1 MNYYLLSS
9 ILFQVY
15 FLDDFDIVV
24 HGVERALVRNLR
36 NPRKSFVSLTICLCG
51 LEQVILSV
59 SVLTGHY
66 FSNLGSR
73 MNNGLKSLTVILK
86 SKYIIV
92 LTAMSKV
99 FPEFMTTS
107 ACVVSVNGV
116 GTG

>member
-24 HGVERALVRNLR
+24 HGVERALLGNLR
-36 NPRKSFVSLTICLCG
+36 NPRKSFVSITICLCG

-59 SVLTGHY
+59 SVLTCHY
-66 FSNLGSR
+66 FSNLSSR
-73 MNNGLKSLTVILK
+73 MNNGLRTFTVTLN
-86 SKYIIV
+86 SKFITV
-92 LTAMSKV
+92 LTMMVKV
-99 FPEFMTTS
+99 FPEFIMAS
-107 ACVVSVNGV
+107 ACVVSVRGV

>member
-1 MNYYLLSS
+1 MNYYLLPS

-24 HGVERALVRNLR
+24 HGVERALVRILR
-36 NPRKSFVSLTICLCG
+36 NPRKSIVSITICLCG

-59 SVLTGHY
+59 SVLMGHY
-66 FSNLGSR
+66 FSNLSSR

-92 LTAMSKV
+92 LTVMSKV
-99 FPEFMTTS
+99 FPEFMMTS
-107 ACVVSVNGV
+107 ACMVSVSGV

>member
-1 MNYYLLSS
+1 M
-9 ILFQVY
+9 Y
-15 FLDDFDIVV
+15 FLEDFDIVV

-36 NPRKSFVSLTICLCG
+36 NPRKSFVSITICLCG

-59 SVLTGHY
+59 NVLTGHY
-66 FSNLGSR
+66 FSNLSSR
-73 MNNGLKSLTVILK
+73 MNNGLKSFTVILN

-99 FPEFMTTS
+99 FPEFMMTS
-107 ACVVSVNGV
+107 ACVVSVSGV